1 MKKSR
6 IVAVALVASLS
17 LSACVPIVIAGAA
30 AVGAM
35 VGSDPRRAETIK
47 TDFDISA
54 RISAKILDAYKDTAH
69 VNVNAYNGIVLLT
82 GEVPNEAAKQK
93 LTELARTE
101 PGLRK
106 LYNETVVA
114 PVSGSTDRLND
125 TQLTARVKTA
135 VWTESSDS
143 GALHLMV
150 VTERK
155 VVYLMGI
162 TRPDIVDQAARS
174 ASMVDG
180 VAQVVKLA
188 EANPVGPADEALR
201 K

>member
-6 IVAVALVASLS
+6 IVAAALAASLM
-17 LSACVPIVIAGAA
+17 LSACVPVVIVGAA

-47 TDFDISA
+47 SDFDLGA
-54 RISAKILDAYKDTAH
+54 RVSDKILTTYRERAH
-69 VNVNAYNGIVLLT
+69 VNVNVFNGVVLLT
-82 GEVPNEAAKQK
+82 GEVPDAAAQQK
-93 LTELARTE
+93 LVEMARTE

-114 PVSGSTDRLND
+114 PVTSSADRLYD
-125 TQLTARVKTA
+125 TQLTAMVKTSIL
-135 VWTESSDS
+135 TKSGDSS
-143 GALHLMV
+143 ALHLMV

-155 VVYLMGI
+155 VVYLLGI
-162 TRPDIVDQAARS
+162 SRPDIADVAARA

-180 VAQVVKLA
+180 VAQVVKLV

>member
-6 IVAVALVASLS
+6 IVAAALVASLS
-17 LSACVPIVIAGAA
+17 LSACVPIVVAGAV

-47 TDFDISA
+47 TDFDLGA
-54 RISAKILDAYKDTAH
+54 RISARILDAYKDRAH
-69 VNVNAYNGIVLLT
+69 VNVNTYNGIVLLS
-82 GEVPNEAAKQK
+82 GEVPDAAAQQK

-135 VWTESSDS
+135 IMTSAGDS

-162 TRPDIVDQAARS
+162 SRPDIADAAARA

-180 VAQVVKLA
+180 VAQVVKLV